1 MIVAV
6 TESLAAPFPDLVD
19 EVGGIESMVVDG
31 RRWFFGFSYS
41 SDLVLTPL
49 IADPGEMARFAS
61 RYLRQTDGEH
71 DPAYWLELVEDAVA
85 ESGLT
90 GTDEDR
96 VVDTAALAREPA
108 LSHHLRYVLGAATG
122 WPDDTVYEE
131 PDVVAAFTT
140 IGVARS
146 RRDVDGLDQVVAALG
161 GEHRAAAE
169 LILRR
174 YVAEK
179 LDHLPGNWPDV
190 FAGLRP

>member
-1 MIVAV
+1 M
-6 TESLAAPFPDLVD
+6 TEPLAAPLPELVG

-31 RRWFFGFSYS
+31 RRWFFGFSYT

-49 IADPGEMARFAS
+49 IADPGAMARFAS
-61 RYLRQTDGEH
+61 EFMRQADGTH
-71 DPAYWLELVEDAVA
+71 DPAYWLELVEDSVA
-85 ESGLT
+85 DSGLT
-90 GTDEDR
+90 GNDEDR

-108 LSHHLRYVLGAATG
+108 LSYHLRYVLDAATG
-122 WPDDTVYEE
+122 WQDDAVYEE
-131 PDVVAAFTT
+131 PDVVAAFAT

-146 RRDVDGLDQVVAALG
+146 RHDVDGLDQVVAALS

-179 LDHLPGNWPDV
+179 LDHLPGNWPEV